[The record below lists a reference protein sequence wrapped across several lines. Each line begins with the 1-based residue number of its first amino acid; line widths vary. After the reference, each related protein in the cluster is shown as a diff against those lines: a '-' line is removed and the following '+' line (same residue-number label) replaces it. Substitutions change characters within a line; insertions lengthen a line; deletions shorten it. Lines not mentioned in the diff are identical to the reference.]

1 MRLRLDIVNGH
12 ELVASIGQGR
22 ISRMALA
29 TANPGEMPAFIPS
42 PTQLIKA
49 LGTLGLPQ
57 KKDRYPHPEYDQYIL
72 KTHILRSFDAFNYG
86 IEMIYE
92 WKGIMTIS
100 DSSTLST
107 VPTQIHPKDQKPLYV
122 KWLPA
127 GAPADKAIKKL
138 LTLNTQ
144 VPMRHLVVSTT
155 IDHVANGD
163 VLEAFPSLNDT
174 DWMGLKKGFWLYSG
188 IEGFSDD
195 DKTTYTYTATFT
207 TKQTE
212 DWSQVGFMTDD
223 TGQPITVPEDD
234 VATLRQ
240 KEYDYGRD
248 ESVNGM
254 LKLGMFRLRSFYD
267 IFGI

>member
-1 MRLRLDIVNGH
+1 V
-12 ELVASIGQGR
+12 
-22 ISRMALA
+22 
-29 TANPGEMPAFIPS
+29 
-42 PTQLIKA
+42 
-49 LGTLGLPQ
+49 
-57 KKDRYPHPEYDQYIL
+57 
-72 KTHILRSFDAFNYG
+72 
-86 IEMIYE
+86 
-92 WKGIMTIS
+92 S
-100 DSSTLST
+100 DTSTLST

-122 KWLPA
+122 MWSPDSV
-127 GAPADKAIKKL
+127 PYPPVSDADKKKTIKKL

-163 VLEAFPSLNDT
+163 VLEAFPSVNDA

-207 TKQTE
+207 TRQTE

-223 TGQPITVPEDD
+223 TGQPITIPEDD
-234 VATLRQ
+234 VATLRK
-240 KEYDYGRD
+240 KEYDYTRD
-248 ESVNGM
+248 ISVRGM
-254 LKLGMFRLRSFYD
+254 LKTGMFRLRSFYD